1 MIDRL
6 IGLICALL
14 GAGAIWHAQT
24 LHVPFAADPVGPRVF
39 PTITGGV
46 LILGGFI
53 LMLRPGAERV
63 ARLGA
68 VERGLAGLAVEP
80 GGRVLENRLCL
91 RDTWHHPAGA
101 GKTVAAA
108 GLHRERD

>member
-1 MIDRL
+1 VR
-6 IGLICALL
+6 
-14 GAGAIWHAQT
+14 
-24 LHVPFAADPVGPRVF
+24 
-39 PTITGGV
+39 
-46 LILGGFI
+46 
-53 LMLRPGAERV
+53 GAES
-63 ARLGA
+63 A
-68 VERGLAGLAVEP
+68 ERRHGEGVIAGLAAEP